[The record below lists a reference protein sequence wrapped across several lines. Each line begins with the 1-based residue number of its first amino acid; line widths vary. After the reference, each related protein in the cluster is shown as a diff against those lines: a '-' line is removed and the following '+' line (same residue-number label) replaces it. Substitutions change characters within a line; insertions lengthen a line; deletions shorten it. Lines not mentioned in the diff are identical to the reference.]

1 MLDGFK
7 MFKIIYY
14 FKFYTM
20 KDLKKLTEVKILS
33 KKEQKNV
40 KGGSPI
46 EGECYR
52 HGDCEEGKLCLGGIC
67 VHDD

>member
-1 MLDGFK
+1 
-7 MFKIIYY
+7 
-14 FKFYTM
+14 M